1 MAFYQMESLT
11 FYDLGTFVMKNFGVR
26 AGKTERNLSTQ
37 ALTETVVE
45 HCGNKQESPGLG
57 LV

>member
-45 HCGNKQESPGLG
+45 HCGNKQESAG
-57 LV
+57 